1 MNNVALGALPL
12 IFPFQS
18 IEASTVLPFTADT
31 LWQAWNW
38 DIPVII
44 ALMFSLWLYNRGLII
59 LWRRLGFGRGVTYW
73 QVGAFI
79 GALLVIAAAL
89 ISPLEALSH
98 VLFSAHMAQHML
110 LIIVVAPLLAVS
122 GFQNAFLAALPRT
135 WQSGLGR
142 RWRNSR
148 WLHSL
153 WHFMTR
159 PVATWIIGISVIWLW
174 HLPTLYQLALQNDA
188 VHSAEHLLFL
198 FASMLFWW
206 TLLKPAQQK
215 YISYGAHVIYLFL
228 ATLQGTALG
237 ALFIFS
243 SVPWYQAYVST
254 APLWKFTALQDQQ
267 LAGIIMWLPAG
278 LLYLAADLLF
288 FIYWLKALDTRMGQV
303 HHEYVE
309 LAGRK

>member
-1 MNNVALGALPL
+1 MNNVALIALPL
-12 IFPFQS
+12 IFPLHA
-18 IEASTVLPFTADT
+18 IEANTSLRFTPDT

-38 DIPVII
+38 DIPVVT

-79 GALLVIAAAL
+79 GAVLVIAAAL

-110 LIIVVAPLLAVS
+110 LIIVAAPLLAVS

-135 WQSGLGR
+135 LQSGLGR
-142 RWRNSR
+142 RWRKSES
-148 WLHSL
+148 LHRL

-159 PVATWIIGISVIWLW
+159 PTATWIIGISVIWLW
-174 HLPTLYQLALQNDA
+174 HLPTLYQFALLNDT
-188 VHSAEHLLFL
+188 VHAGEHLLFL
-198 FASMLFWW
+198 LGSMLFWW

-228 ATLQGTALG
+228 ATLQGTTLG
-237 ALFIFS
+237 ALLIFS
-243 SVPWYQAYVST
+243 SVPWYEAYVNT
-254 APLWKFTALQDQQ
+254 APLWNLTPLQDQQ
-267 LAGIIMWLPAG
+267 LAGIIMWLPGG
-278 LLYLAADLLF
+278 LLYLAATLLF
-288 FIYWLKALDTRMGQV
+288 FVYWLKALDTRMGQV
-303 HHEYVE
+303 QPE
-309 LAGRK
+309 